1 MKLHLLSDLHNE
13 FLRSKSVP
21 SIAATDADL
30 IVLAGDIDTGLQG
43 LAWAVSEA
51 QRLGKPLIYVSVNH
65 EYYRSD
71 ISLTADMRADAL
83 TYLMQTAENPPEHAT
98 RITAMLLQDL
108 IQDAQQANEKLW
120 EKVHRLTRQLGD
132 NATRH

>member
-1 MKLHLLSDLHNE
+1 MSQTIITYPQSIERNPATWQVREDEDDYGKLSSQLLELH
-13 FLRSKSVP
+13 
-21 SIAATDADL
+21 DL
-30 IVLAGDIDTGLQG
+30 ITD
-43 LAWAVSEA
+43 
-51 QRLGKPLIYVSVNH
+51 RLV
-65 EYYRSD
+65 
-71 ISLTADMRADAL
+71 RADAL

-120 EKVHRLTRQLGD
+120 EKVRDLTRQLGD